1 MLQFLIPTGLD
12 QRNSYVSEVFAADQP
27 HRLLF
32 SGVELATAVMV
43 MAAGLMAVDGALGGW
58 AAVVAFGMFSVADV
72 ALPMRC
78 APSRESGCPADN
90 LWHTLT
96 SALVHFSLFASMAA
110 FIIAA
115 HSAPRRWPLAGR
127 WARWLLPVSMAAAI
141 SSVGP
146 YVGWPGG
153 HGIAQRIHLVTV
165 ALWFFLLAAEL
176 RCRRTNGEGTA

>member
-1 MLQFLIPTGLD
+1 MRDVLADLSVRTGC
-12 QRNSYVSEVFAADQP
+12 RT
-27 HRLLF
+27 
-32 SGVELATAVMV
+32 G
-43 MAAGLMAVDGALGGW
+43 AGRTKIRRWIHVN
-58 AAVVAFGMFSVADV
+58 
-72 ALPMRC
+72 
-78 APSRESGCPADN
+78 RESGCPADN

-115 HSAPRRWPLAGR
+115 YSAPRRWPLVGR
-127 WARWLLPVSMAAAI
+127 WARWLMPVSMAAAI

-176 RCRRTNGEGTA
+176 RCRRTDGEGTA